1 VAGRPASTRVVRTS
15 ADILEGL
22 LRPPSGDDAID
33 RKALASLLIEIAES
47 LKPELRAERNGVTPR
62 DLQLEQLR
70 TLLVGR
76 EIETLSRLTGVV
88 DDPERLAAA
97 IGRVLPTAIA
107 QATSDTRMGHVLA
120 PVMEKAAESSI
131 RSDPSTLVNILY
143 PTIVPAIRKSIGE
156 TIDETFQRLNETLKY
171 SLTWRGLK
179 WRWEAWRTGRPF
191 AEVVLKHTLV
201 YQVEHVFLVHRHTG
215 LLIAHAAAENAV
227 SQDPQL
233 VSSMLVAIQ
242 DFVRDSFS
250 GAEHQG
256 LDSVRLG
263 ELRLWSEPGP
273 FAALVAV
280 IRGDPPEGVHDTMRN
295 TLSRIH
301 AERHHALEN
310 FDGDSAGLG
319 DVEARL
325 RELMLGEHAPPSTSL
340 GRAVILGSLAL
351 LLIIAGAWVAWW
363 WHNQQ
368 LWEGYL
374 DRLRAQPGIVIT
386 EAGKR
391 DGKFVVSGLRD
402 PLAVDPQAVLR
413 EAGVNPAW
421 VVESWIPYQ
430 GLDPQSVLKRLK
442 ATLDPPPSVTLAI
455 EGNRIVAQGSA
466 PRPWLERA
474 HAVAQMLPAG
484 APGFDLAGVRNDD
497 EADERQWQD
506 YVARLRAEPG
516 IVITRSEARDGKFL
530 LSGLR
535 DPLAIDPLKL
545 LGEAGIDPARV
556 TAHFEPYQGL
566 DPQSVL
572 KRLKASLDPP
582 PSVTLAVAGNRIVA
596 RGSAPRP
603 WLDRAHAVAQMLPA
617 GAPGFDIAGVRND
630 DEADEQRRQVDER
643 QWQAYMVR
651 LRAEPGIVITRSEAR
666 DGKFLLSGLRDP
678 LAVDP
683 LKLLGEAGIDPAR
696 VTAHFEPYQGLDPQF
711 VLKRLQTSLNPPP
724 GVTLAVDGDR
734 IVARGSASSPWIA
747 RARAAGRLL
756 PEGAP
761 VFDLSA
767 MRDISEGAL
776 GKLRDAIQA
785 RSIRFD
791 SGVSLPTAGQDTILD
806 QLAGELNEL
815 ATLSSSLNVVTRVT
829 LTGHSDSQGQGTS
842 NLSLSV
848 ARAEAVRALLKK
860 RAVDPDLL
868 QVRGAGPLEPLED
881 DTATSAASAAAR
893 SANRRVSFSIGFEE
907 QP

>member
-1 VAGRPASTRVVRTS
+1 VTASP
-15 ADILEGL
+15 DILERL
-22 LRPPSGDDAID
+22 LRPPSGDGAID
-33 RKALASLLIEIAES
+33 RKALAGLLIEIAES
-47 LKPELRAERNGVTPR
+47 LKPELRAERNGIRPG
-62 DLQLEQLR
+62 DLQLERLR

-107 QATSDTRMGHVLA
+107 QATSDARMGHVLA

-131 RSDPSTLVNILY
+131 RSDPTTLVNILY

-156 TIDETFQRLNETLKY
+156 TIEETFQRLNQALKY

-215 LLIAHAAAENAV
+215 LLIAHVAAENAV

-233 VSSMLVAIQ
+233 VSSMLIAIQ

-256 LDSVRLG
+256 LDSVQLG

-280 IRGDPPEGVHDTMRN
+280 IRGDPPEGLHDTMRN

-301 AERHHALEN
+301 AERHHALESFN
-310 FDGDSAGLG
+310 GDSTGLG

-325 RELMLGEHAPPSTSL
+325 RELVGLGEHAPPRAKL
-340 GRAVILGSLAL
+340 GRVILLGFLL
-351 LLIIAGAWVAWW
+351 FLLIAAGAWAARW
-363 WHNQQ
+363 WHSQQ
-368 LWEGYL
+368 LWEAYL
-374 DRLRAQPGIVIT
+374 ERLRAQPGIVIT

-402 PLAVDPQAVLR
+402 PLAVDPLALLGDAGIDLAQV
-413 EAGVNPAW
+413 EAHFD
-421 VVESWIPYQ
+421 PYQ
-430 GLDPQSVLKRLK
+430 GLDPQLVLKRL
-442 ATLDPPPSVTLAI
+442 
-455 EGNRIVAQGSA
+455 
-466 PRPWLERA
+466 
-474 HAVAQMLPAG
+474 
-484 APGFDLAGVRNDD
+484 
-497 EADERQWQD
+497 
-506 YVARLRAEPG
+506 
-516 IVITRSEARDGKFL
+516 
-530 LSGLR
+530 
-535 DPLAIDPLKL
+535 
-545 LGEAGIDPARV
+545 RV
-556 TAHFEPYQGL
+556 
-566 DPQSVL
+566 
-572 KRLKASLDPP
+572 SLDPP
-582 PSVTLAVAGNRIVA
+582 PSVTLSIAGNRIVA

-617 GAPGFDIAGVRND
+617 GAPGFDFAGVRND
-630 DEADEQRRQVDER
+630 DEADEQRQQVEER
-643 QWQAYMVR
+643 QWRAYVER
-651 LRAEPGIVITRSEAR
+651 LRAEPGIVITQSEAR
-666 DGKFLLSGLRDP
+666 DDKFLLSGLRDP

-683 LKLLGEAGIDPAR
+683 LKLLDEAGIDPAR
-696 VTAHFEPYQGLDPQF
+696 VAAHFDPYDALDPQF
-711 VLKRLQTSLNPPP
+711 VLKRLQASLNPPP
-724 GVTLAVDGDR
+724 GVTFAIDGDR

-747 RARAAGRLL
+747 RARAAGKLL
-756 PEGAP
+756 PAGAP

-767 MRDISEGAL
+767 VRNISEGAL

-791 SGVSLPTAGQDTILD
+791 SGVSLPAAGQDAILD
-806 QLAGELNEL
+806 ELAGELNEL
-815 ATLSSSLNVVTRVT
+815 ATLSSNLHVVTRVT

-860 RAVDPDLL
+860 RGVDPDLL
-868 QVRGAGPLEPLED
+868 AVRGAGPLEPLEAD
-881 DTATSAASAAAR
+881 TSAASAAAR

-907 QP
+907 EP

>member
-1 VAGRPASTRVVRTS
+1 VTASP
-15 ADILEGL
+15 DILERL
-22 LRPPSGDDAID
+22 LRSPSGDDAID
-33 RKALASLLIEIAES
+33 RKALAGLLVEIAES
-47 LKPELRAERNGVTPR
+47 LKPALRAQRNGVTPH

-70 TLLVGR
+70 TLLVGH
-76 EIETLSRLTGVV
+76 EIETVWRLAGLV

-97 IGRVLPTAIA
+97 IGRILPTAIA
-107 QATSDTRMGHVLA
+107 RATGDERMGHVLA

-156 TIDETFQRLNETLKY
+156 TIDEMFQRVNQALKY

-215 LLIAHAAAENAV
+215 LLIAHVAAENAV

-256 LDSVRLG
+256 VDSVRLG

-280 IRGDPPEGVHDTMRN
+280 IRGDPPERLHDTMRN

-301 AERHHALEN
+301 AERHHALES

-325 RELMLGEHAPPSTSL
+325 RELVVGEHAPPSTSL
-340 GRAVILGSLAL
+340 GRVAVLGSLAL
-351 LLIIAGAWVAWW
+351 LLIIAGAWAAWW

-374 DRLRAQPGIVIT
+374 ARLRAQPGIVIT

-402 PLAVDPQAVLR
+402 PLAADPQAVLR

-430 GLDPQSVLKRLK
+430 GLDPQSVLKRLN
-442 ATLDPPPSVTLAI
+442 ATLDPPPSVTLAV

-466 PRPWLERA
+466 PRVWLDRA
-474 HAVAQMLPAG
+474 HAVAEALPVG
-484 APGFDLAGVRNDD
+484 SPGFDLAGVRNED
-497 EADERQWQD
+497 EADEGQWQA
-506 YVARLRAEPG
+506 YLKWLRSKPG
-516 IVITRSEARDGKFL
+516 IVITKAEARDGKYL
-530 LSGLR
+530 LTGLR
-535 DPLAIDPLKL
+535 DPLAVDPLVL
-545 LGEAGIDPARV
+545 LAAMGIDPARV
-556 TAHFEPYQGL
+556 EAHFEPYEGL

-572 KRLKASLDPP
+572 KRLNATLHPP
-582 PSVTLAVAGNRIVA
+582 SSVTLAIDGNRIVA
-596 RGSAPRP
+596 QGAAPRP
-603 WLDRAHAVAQMLPA
+603 WLDRAHAVAEGLPA
-617 GAPGFDIAGVRND
+617 GAPSFDLAGVRNED
-630 DEADEQRRQVDER
+630 DADEQ
-643 QWQAYMVR
+643 QWQAYVER
-651 LRAEPGIVITRSEAR
+651 LRAEPGIMISRAEAR
-666 DGKFLLSGLRDP
+666 DGKFFLSGLRDP

-683 LKLLGEAGIDPAR
+683 LKLLTEAGIDPAR
-696 VTAHFEPYQGLDPQF
+696 VEMHFEPYEGLDPQF
-711 VLKRLQTSLNPPP
+711 VLKRLEASLNPPP
-724 GVTLAVDGDR
+724 GVTLAVDGNR
-734 IVARGSASSPWIA
+734 IVAQGSAPSPWIS
-747 RARAAGRLL
+747 RARKVGSAL
-756 PEGAP
+756 PAGAP
-761 VFDLSA
+761 VLDLSA

-785 RSIRFD
+785 RSINFD
-791 SGVSLPTAGQDTILD
+791 SGKSLPAAGQEQVLD
-806 QLAGELNEL
+806 EIARDLNEL
-815 ATLSSSLNVVTRVT
+815 VKLSSTLHAVTRMT
-829 LTGHSDSQGQGTS
+829 LTGHADSQGQGTS
-842 NLSLSV
+842 NLSLSM

-860 RAVDPDLL
+860 RGVDPDLL
-868 QVRGAGPLEPLED
+868 QVRGAGQLEPLAD
-881 DTATSAASAAAR
+881 DASAAAAAAR

-907 QP
+907 EP

>member
-1 VAGRPASTRVVRTS
+1 VSNSP
-15 ADILEGL
+15 DILEAL

-33 RKALASLLIEIAES
+33 RKALASLLVEIAES
-47 LKPELRAERNGVTPR
+47 LKPELRAQRNGVTPR

-88 DDPERLAAA
+88 DDPERFAAA
-97 IGRVLPTAIA
+97 IGHILPTAIA
-107 QATSDTRMGHVLA
+107 QATSDERMGHVLA
-120 PVMEKAAESSI
+120 PVMERAAESSI
-131 RSDPSTLVNILY
+131 RNDPTTLINILY

-156 TIDETFQRLNETLKY
+156 TIDETFQRLNQTLKY

-215 LLIAHAAAENAV
+215 LLIAHVAAENAV

-256 LDSVRLG
+256 LDSLRLG

-280 IRGDPPEGVHDTMRN
+280 IRGDPPEGLHDTLRN

-310 FDGDSAGLG
+310 FNGDSAGLG

-325 RELMLGEHAPPSTSL
+325 RDLVALGEHAPPRVGLARLVIWSL
-340 GRAVILGSLAL
+340 VL
-351 LLIIAGAWVAWW
+351 LLLMLAGTWAAWW
-363 WHNQQ
+363 WNNQQ
-368 LWEGYL
+368 LWQGYL

-391 DGKFVVSGLRD
+391 EGKFVVSGLRD
-402 PLAVDPQAVLR
+402 PLAADPQAILR

-430 GLDPQSVLKRLK
+430 ALDPQSVLKRLK
-442 ATLDPPPSVTLAI
+442 ATLNPPPSVTLAI
-455 EGNRIVAQGSA
+455 AGNRIVAQGSA

-474 HAVAQMLPAG
+474 RAVAQMLPAG
-484 APGFDLAGVRNDD
+484 APGFDLAGVRNED
-497 EADERQWQD
+497 EASEQRWRA
-506 YVARLRAEPG
+506 YVQRLQAEPG
-516 IVITRSEARDGKFL
+516 IVITRSEERDGKF
-530 LSGLR
+530 
-535 DPLAIDPLKL
+535 I
-545 LGEAGIDPARV
+545 
-556 TAHFEPYQGL
+556 
-566 DPQSVL
+566 
-572 KRLKASLDPP
+572 
-582 PSVTLAVAGNRIVA
+582 
-596 RGSAPRP
+596 
-603 WLDRAHAVAQMLPA
+603 
-617 GAPGFDIAGVRND
+617 
-630 DEADEQRRQVDER
+630 
-643 QWQAYMVR
+643 
-651 LRAEPGIVITRSEAR
+651 
-666 DGKFLLSGLRDP
+666 LSGLRDP

-696 VTAHFEPYQGLDPQF
+696 VEAHFEPYEGLDPQF
-711 VLKRLQTSLNPPP
+711 VLKRLQASLNPPP

-734 IVARGSASSPWIA
+734 IVAQGSAPSPWIS
-747 RARAAGRLL
+747 RARKAGSSL

-761 VFDLSA
+761 VFDVSA
-767 MRDISEGAL
+767 VHDISEGAL
-776 GKLRDAIQA
+776 GKMRDAIQA

-791 SGVSLPTAGQDTILD
+791 SGASLPAAGQDTILD
-806 QLAGELNEL
+806 QLAAELKEL
-815 ATLSSSLNVVTRVT
+815 ATKSSSLNVVTRVT
-829 LTGHSDSQGQGTS
+829 LTGHSDAVGQGTS

-860 RAVDPDLL
+860 RGVDPDLL
-868 QVRGAGPLEPLED
+868 AVRGAGPLEPLAD
-881 DTATSAASAAAR
+881 DSSATAR

>member
-1 VAGRPASTRVVRTS
+1 MSTYP
-15 ADILEGL
+15 DILEGL
-22 LRPPSGDDAID
+22 LRSPSGDDAID
-33 RKALASLLIEIAES
+33 RKALASLLVEIAES
-47 LKPELRAERNGVTPR
+47 LKPELRAERNGVQPR

-76 EIETLSRLTGVV
+76 EIETLWRLTGIV
-88 DDPERLAAA
+88 DDPERLAAV

-131 RSDPSTLVNILY
+131 RSDPTTLVNILY

-171 SLTWRGLK
+171 SLTWRGLQ

-215 LLIAHAAAENAV
+215 LLIAHVAAENAV

-233 VSSMLVAIQ
+233 VSSMLIAIQ

-280 IRGDPPEGVHDTMRN
+280 IRGDPPEGLHETMRN

-301 AERHHALEN
+301 AERHHALES

-325 RELMLGEHAPPSTSL
+325 RDLVALGEHAPPRVGLARLVVL
-340 GRAVILGSLAL
+340 GL
-351 LLIIAGAWVAWW
+351 LLLLLTVAGARAAWW

-374 DRLRAQPGIVIT
+374 ERLRAQPGIVIT

-402 PLAVDPQAVLR
+402 PLAADPQAVLR

-430 GLDPQSVLKRLK
+430 GLDPQSVLKRLD

-474 HAVAQMLPAG
+474 HAAAQMLPAG
-484 APGFDLAGVRNDD
+484 APGFDLAGVRNED
-497 EADERQWQD
+497 EADERQWQA
-506 YVARLRAEPG
+506 YVA
-516 IVITRSEARDGKFL
+516 
-530 LSGLR
+530 
-535 DPLAIDPLKL
+535 
-545 LGEAGIDPARV
+545 
-556 TAHFEPYQGL
+556 
-566 DPQSVL
+566 
-572 KRLKASLDPP
+572 
-582 PSVTLAVAGNRIVA
+582 
-596 RGSAPRP
+596 
-603 WLDRAHAVAQMLPA
+603 
-617 GAPGFDIAGVRND
+617 
-630 DEADEQRRQVDER
+630 
-643 QWQAYMVR
+643 R

-696 VTAHFEPYQGLDPQF
+696 VEAHFEPYQGLDPQS
-711 VLKRLQTSLNPPP
+711 VLKRLKVSLDSPPSVTLAIAGNRIVARGSAPRPWLDRAHAVAQMLPAGAPGFDLAGVRNDDEADEQRRQVDERQWQAYVARLRAEPGIVITRSEARDDKFLLSGLRDPLAINPLALLSEAGIDPARVEAHFEPYEALDPQFVLNRLQASLNPPP

-734 IVARGSASSPWIA
+734 IVAQGSAPSPWIS
-747 RARAAGRLL
+747 RARKVGSSL
-756 PEGAP
+756 PAGAP
-761 VFDLSA
+761 VLDLSA

-785 RSIRFD
+785 RSINFD
-791 SGVSLPTAGQDTILD
+791 SGKSLPATGQEQVLD
-806 QLAGELNEL
+806 EIANDLNEL
-815 ATLSSSLNVVTRVT
+815 VKLSSTLHAVTRMT
-829 LTGHSDSQGQGTS
+829 LTGHADSQGQGTS
-842 NLSLSV
+842 NLSLSM

-860 RAVDPDLL
+860 RGVDPDLL
-868 QVRGAGPLEPLED
+868 QVRGAGQLEPVAD
-881 DTATSAASAAAR
+881 DTSAAAAAAR
-893 SANRRVSFSIGFEE
+893 SANRRVSLSIGFEE
-907 QP
+907 EP